1 MINNKKITAMLL
13 LSALALTGC
22 GVKATKPIDMSV
34 SKYSIDETRED
45 EIHEAIVN
53 ASKSAA
59 KSLNILASVN
69 NAEKNDVLTYEQI
82 RQARFNATYIPVG
95 FESKITITNWDGP
108 ISPIL
113 RRLEV
118 LSGYKFV
125 VLTPEP
131 SYGLFVT
138 LNFKDATLMDVV
150 NSIDAQLGSVI
161 NIEIIEDEKVVKVR
175 YGY

>member
-1 MINNKKITAMLL
+1 MITNKKITAMLL
-13 LSALALTGC
+13 LSALAISGC

-34 SKYSIDETRED
+34 SKYAIDEARED

-59 KSLNILASVN
+59 KSLHILASVN
-69 NAEKNDVLTYEQI
+69 NAEKNDVLTYDQI
-82 RQARFNATYIPVG
+82 RQARFNSTYVPVG
-95 FESKITITNWDGP
+95 FESTMTITGWDGP
-108 ISPIL
+108 VTPVM

-125 VLTPEP
+125 TLTPEP

-138 LNFKDATLMDVV
+138 LNFKDAKLMDII
-150 NSIDAQLGSVI
+150 NSIDAQLGNAI
-161 NIEIIEDEKVVKVR
+161 NIEIIEDEKLVNIK